1 MVNEKKGG
9 SEIKKS
15 LFTVFPNRITSITLT
30 TSENTDEEM
39 TGIIE
44 IHVKKG
50 VSEEEQDAIT
60 IELNNFIDDQEESIT
75 GSIVQTQ

>member
-1 MVNEKKGG
+1 M
-9 SEIKKS
+9 
-15 LFTVFPNRITSITLT
+15 T

-39 TGIIE
+39 TGIE

-60 IELNNFIDDQEESIT
+60 TELNNLIDDQEESIT
-75 GSIVQTQ
+75 GSILKPNRRIATLKVSIWNLNNFPASMNKAVT

>member
-1 MVNEKKGG
+1 M
-9 SEIKKS
+9 KKS
-15 LFTVFPNRITSITLT
+15 LFTAFPNRITSITLT

-50 VSEEEQDAIT
+50 VSEEEQDALT
-60 IELNNFIDDQEESIT
+60 TELNILIDDQEESIT
-75 GSIVQTQ
+75 RSIVQTR

>member
-1 MVNEKKGG
+1 M
-9 SEIKKS
+9 
-15 LFTVFPNRITSITLT
+15 T

-75 GSIVQTQ
+75 GLIVQTQ